1 MNRKAMPELSIN
13 DIVTK
18 RSAWLL
24 AQSGVTGFGVGE
36 SEGEPCIVVY
46 VDPEKSGDA
55 IPDFLDG
62 YPVKTVISGP
72 FEALE

>member
-1 MNRKAMPELSIN
+1 MPELSIN
-13 DIVTK
+13 DVVTK

-46 VDPEKSGDA
+46 VDPEKMATPSR
-55 IPDFLDG
+55 IFS
-62 YPVKTVISGP
+62 TVIPSKR
-72 FEALE
+72 